1 MGFFSK
7 KVFKNNNEK
16 TSEQEAQ
23 KRVNEDGS
31 EWIQKAYETSKSF
44 NDEDMGGE
52 RPRTSAYN
60 SELLQSESLAEVP
73 CPVSSK
79 VGLFLGRLNSHISKD
94 AYKLKVEELKTD
106 VLGRAGGGQDAP
118 KRARIYI
125 AAEDNEG
132 NTFLTASIV
141 ATNKSL
147 LLNSLVKA
155 AQQDEFAETLILA
168 AAAKIRAL
176 KRIEEDEKLPKEL
189 KDILKTLMENL

>member
-1 MGFFSK
+1 MEFFSK
-7 KVFKNNNEK
+7 KVFKNNNEN

-31 EWIQKAYETSKSF
+31 EWIQKAYKTSKSF
-44 NDEDMGGE
+44 NDEDM
-52 RPRTSAYN
+52 
-60 SELLQSESLAEVP
+60 
-73 CPVSSK
+73 
-79 VGLFLGRLNSHISKD
+79 
-94 AYKLKVEELKTD
+94 
-106 VLGRAGGGQDAP
+106 GGQDAP

-125 AAEDNEG
+125 AAEDNEE

-168 AAAKIRAL
+168 EAAKIRAL
-176 KRIEEDEKLPKEL
+176 KRIEEDESCLRS
-189 KDILKTLMENL
+189 

>member
-7 KVFKNNNEK
+7 KVFKNNNEN

-31 EWIQKAYETSKSF
+31 EWMQKAYETSKSF
-44 NDEDMGGE
+44 NDEDMGG
-52 RPRTSAYN
+52 
-60 SELLQSESLAEVP
+60 
-73 CPVSSK
+73 
-79 VGLFLGRLNSHISKD
+79 
-94 AYKLKVEELKTD
+94 
-106 VLGRAGGGQDAP
+106 QDAP
-118 KRARIYI
+118 KRARLYI
-125 AAEDNEG
+125 AAEGNEE

-155 AQQDEFAETLILA
+155 AHQDEFAETLILA

>member
-7 KVFKNNNEK
+7 KVFKNNNEN

-31 EWIQKAYETSKSF
+31 EWIQKAYKTSKSF
-44 NDEDMGGE
+44 NDEDM
-52 RPRTSAYN
+52 
-60 SELLQSESLAEVP
+60 
-73 CPVSSK
+73 
-79 VGLFLGRLNSHISKD
+79 
-94 AYKLKVEELKTD
+94 
-106 VLGRAGGGQDAP
+106 GGQDAP

-125 AAEDNEG
+125 AAEDNEE
-132 NTFLTASIV
+132 NTFLTTSIV

>member
-1 MGFFSK
+1 MSK
-7 KVFKNNNEK
+7 LSINMRRMIVKYTDICWLITNWKANRKTRKRCKLNNK
-16 TSEQEAQ
+16 CYFEAERRIQ
-23 KRVNEDGS
+23 YREFEGKLCVALDNIPLIPLDGT
-31 EWIQKAYETSKSF
+31 E
-44 NDEDMGGE
+44 
-52 RPRTSAYN
+52 
-60 SELLQSESLAEVP
+60 
-73 CPVSSK
+73 
-79 VGLFLGRLNSHISKD
+79 
-94 AYKLKVEELKTD
+94 
-106 VLGRAGGGQDAP
+106 
-118 KRARIYI
+118 
-125 AAEDNEG
+125 NEG